1 MPRSRRTS
9 PWGKVRPDGSAGW
22 LTSEGEQESREPTT
36 SATLN
41 VTQVGREPTNSADL
55 HVTLAKSDL
64 PPPSN
69 LLVARS
75 YASIQ
80 AREFRRF
87 SSPRRAL
94 KRELRNTIG
103 RAPQDLEGTLL
114 YLIADCDL
122 RAYDARQ
129 ASKRWGRAYY
139 MLGLPAAI
147 LATIA
152 GAAALASTVDLV
164 AVAIVALVSAGL
176 TTAATFLNSNENK
189 QSNNKLSA
197 AWQELADD
205 ARLAII
211 QYGQEVRESE
221 DDKSKRNDAATS
233 LMRTVILFNKRKSA
247 LLRGDLTPIPQGTGS
262 ASPPGH
268 QQGDRQ

>member
-1 MPRSRRTS
+1 MFI
-9 PWGKVRPDGSAGW
+9 SAGRR
-22 LTSEGEQESREPTT
+22 EDREPTK
-36 SATLN
+36 SAILNIAQAGREPSNSAILN
-41 VTQVGREPTNSADL
+41 VTLD
-55 HVTLAKSDL
+55 KSDL

-75 YASIQ
+75 YAPIQ

-94 KRELRNTIG
+94 KRELRKTIG

-122 RAYDARQ
+122 RAYDTQQ
-129 ASKRWGRAYY
+129 ASMRWGRAYY
-139 MLGLPAAI
+139 MLGLPAAV

-152 GAAALASTVDLV
+152 GATALASTAGRI
-164 AVAIVALVSAGL
+164 AVAIVALISAGL

-189 QSNNKLSA
+189 QSNSKLSA
-197 AWQELADD
+197 AWQELADE

-211 QYGQEVRESE
+211 QYGQEVSESE
-221 DDKSKRNDAATS
+221 ANKSIRKEAATS
-233 LMRTVILFNKRKSA
+233 LMRSVIRFNKRKSS
-247 LLRGDLTPIPQGTGS
+247 LLRGDLTPVPEETGS
-262 ASPPGH
+262 ASPPG
-268 QQGDRQ
+268 QMTRKRSWFRRTGV